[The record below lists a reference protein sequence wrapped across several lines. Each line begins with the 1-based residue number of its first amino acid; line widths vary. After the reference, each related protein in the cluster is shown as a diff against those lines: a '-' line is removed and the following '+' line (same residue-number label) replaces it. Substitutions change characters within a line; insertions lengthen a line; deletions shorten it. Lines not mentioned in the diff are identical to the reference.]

1 MYERINIDIFD
12 VICCIS
18 SLNLLLEI
26 TLWEYGWFGLVK
38 LKTLSARGRPSWH
51 SYIQNG
57 VFVNRMFQELSA
69 LLSVMDY
76 ERESIN
82 VLLDNF
88 ND

>member
-38 LKTLSARGRPSWH
+38 LKTLSARARPSWH